1 MRLEPR
7 IFGEQ
12 VAMGKV
18 QAEAGQPLH
27 GNVALVCRPD
37 DVSLHSELPDGQHK
51 NLFAGTV
58 LHASFVGGRWRTT
71 VAIGQESQPLIAF
84 RPSAL
89 NRQEQLWVELPPGK
103 CMVVA
108 G

>member
-37 DVSLHSELPDGQHK
+37 DVSLHSELPDGEHK

-58 LHASFVGGRWRTT
+58 LHASFVGGSLENNGRHRPGIT
-71 VAIGQESQPLIAF
+71 AIDRIQTFGAE
-84 RPSAL
+84 
-89 NRQEQLWVELPPGK
+89 
-103 CMVVA
+103 
-108 G
+108 